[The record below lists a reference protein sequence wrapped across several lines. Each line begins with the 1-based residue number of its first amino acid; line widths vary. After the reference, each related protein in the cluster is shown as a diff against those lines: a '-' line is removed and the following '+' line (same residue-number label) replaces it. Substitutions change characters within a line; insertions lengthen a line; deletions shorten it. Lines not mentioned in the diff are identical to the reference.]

1 VCSFLFFRLIR
12 YFHGKLVVD
21 LFFPATALDVQAR
34 DPASIEKPQI
44 VDIRVEYRPA

>member
-1 VCSFLFFRLIR
+1 MCVLSFFRLIR

-21 LFFPATALDVQAR
+21 LFFPTTALDVQAR

-44 VDIRVEYRPA
+44 VDIRVKYWPA